1 MQIIDIIFG
10 ADEHLRYGQPFLS
23 EMFCHVEE
31 GAVLLHRLS
40 ADADKCRVSDEA
52 EVTAVGA
59 GGGEFVN
66 LFRFVSGMCD
76 VEFLKF
82 FGYHGG
88 MFYFCS

>member
-10 ADEHLRYGQPFLS
+10 ADEHLRYGQSFLS

-40 ADADKCRVSDEA
+40 ADADKCRVSGEA
-52 EVTAVGA
+52 EVAAVGA

-88 MFYFCS
+88 MFYFRS

>member
-1 MQIIDIIFG
+1 MKNALLIF
-10 ADEHLRYGQPFLS
+10 AFLS
-23 EMFCHVEE
+23 FYLSSVHASVD
-31 GAVLLHRLS
+31 S
-40 ADADKCRVSDEA
+40 ADADKCRVSGEA
-52 EVTAVGA
+52 EVAAVGA

-88 MFYFCS
+88 MFYFGS